1 MYGLI
6 LFSVF
11 LTSTYGTR
19 IFVDDANSS
28 WTYIG
33 AWNVI
38 TPATP
43 CAMCTMADPSKA
55 FNHTWHDTS
64 GLSSAQLA
72 FTGVSIEV
80 YTICPDVESGYGT
93 NFTFTLDDI
102 GDGTFRGPQP
112 SCARFVYNYLVYA
125 RTNLT
130 LGPHLFEISNTPQ
143 GGLVTITNLLLDYAV
158 YDDGSVVAPSAPSAS
173 PTPSTP
179 PTSNS
184 HSSLSIAAVIVP
196 AIIAGL
202 LLLAN
207 ITQFIWYRKH
217 KSSQTLSLTSDPPM
231 QSGSPYSP
239 TSQQPLL
246 SG

>member
-143 GGLVTITNLLLDYAV
+143 GGLDTITNLLLDYAV
-158 YDDGSVVAPSAPSAS
+158 YDDGSVVAPPVVAP
-173 PTPSTP
+173 PVVTPP

-184 HSSLSIAAVIVP
+184 HSSLPIVAVIVP
-196 AIIAGL
+196 AIVAGL

-207 ITQFIWYRKH
+207 ISRFIWYRTH
-217 KSSQTLSLTSDPPM
+217 KKKSPPIT
-231 QSGSPYSP
+231 PYQ
-239 TSQQPLL
+239 QQPLL
-246 SG
+246 TG